1 MLLEEEPTVKEKAQV
16 APNRLG
22 AKRGS
27 PRERGIAKI
36 NRKGVKTPAS

>member
-1 MLLEEEPTVKEKAQV
+1 MLLEEEPSVKEKAQV
-16 APNRLG
+16 APNGLG

-36 NRKGVKTPAS
+36 DRKGAKTPAT